1 MLAGLGVGAR
11 RGCGIIRHTFL
22 VPALYRNHFIQYKL
36 GGNVTYQ
43 SLRYSSWNA
52 MKKSRSKAV
61 TYDYKQG
68 KRRIK
73 SQQELDDE
81 EDKVKV
87 DKATKSGSLIKKWG
101 AIASTHKFNKKATK
115 WYVAIYGVFLVYGM
129 YYFKKLYSKETEKK
143 AILDKRD
150 KEGFISEWERLRV
163 RELSGDLV
171 RTRDQEKLDAYHKLK
186 DIYDEK
192 LKKCQTEEEKQAL
205 GKFDPEPEDIEGVI
219 DRRLDRSVLPS
230 RDLSGFYD
238 KIAEKYDRQ
247 VGREELMM
255 GMGRKRKWVMRQC
268 KGDVLE
274 VASGTGRNC
283 KWMNPALVTS
293 YTFLD
298 PSKEM
303 MKKAYEKFKK
313 RWPDFSKVKF
323 VVGKAEDLKRISS
336 AGDKNE
342 PFKYDTI
349 VETFGLCSEKDPVQS
364 LKNMKAL
371 LKQGGRIILLEHG
384 RSSWDLVNKKL
395 DKDAQRHS
403 EKWGCRWNLDI
414 GEIVDD
420 AGLEITK
427 EKRAYLGTNWM
438 VICKRPEDIIDY
450 DELNFFEKYFSVNRM
465 KNFDS
470 SLGPNEAFGSKTA
483 KSTSMQPKDEKNA

>member
-1 MLAGLGVGAR
+1 M
-11 RGCGIIRHTFL
+11 
-22 VPALYRNHFIQYKL
+22 
-36 GGNVTYQ
+36 
-43 SLRYSSWNA
+43 
-52 MKKSRSKAV
+52 
-61 TYDYKQG
+61 
-68 KRRIK
+68 
-73 SQQELDDE
+73 DE
-81 EDKVKV
+81 
-87 DKATKSGSLIKKWG
+87 
-101 AIASTHKFNKKATK
+101 
-115 WYVAIYGVFLVYGM
+115 
-129 YYFKKLYSKETEKK
+129 
-143 AILDKRD
+143 
-150 KEGFISEWERLRV
+150 
-163 RELSGDLV
+163 
-171 RTRDQEKLDAYHKLK
+171 
-186 DIYDEK
+186 
-192 LKKCQTEEEKQAL
+192 
-205 GKFDPEPEDIEGVI
+205 
-219 DRRLDRSVLPS
+219 
-230 RDLSGFYD
+230 
-238 KIAEKYDRQ
+238 
-247 VGREELMM
+247 
-255 GMGRKRKWVMRQC
+255 
-268 KGDVLE
+268 
-274 VASGTGRNC
+274 SGTGNII
-283 KWMNPALVTS
+283 
-293 YTFLD
+293 YFLD